1 MKGALTVDEPRGERW
16 GLALD
21 PLSNGPDLVALG
33 TGLLLNRDTSGPS
46 SDGHIHIGIVASG
59 PKEQAQSEVDGAR
72 QLVGSL
78 AIEDERFGT
87 LLRQSGVT
95 WEYVGTAGAPLS
107 LLPGW
112 TKTEPWSGPNPKA
125 TSPRTPGGRHRALM
139 G

>member
-21 PLSNGPDLVALG
+21 LLSNGPDLVALG

-59 PKEQAQSEVDGAR
+59 PKEQAQSEVDAAR
-72 QLVGSL
+72 QLVGRL

-95 WEYVGTAGAPLS
+95 WEYVGDGGSAFVTLARVDEDGTLVWP
-107 LLPGW
+107 
-112 TKTEPWSGPNPKA
+112 EPKSD
-125 TSPRTPGGRHRALM
+125 
-139 G
+139 